1 MKKGYS
7 DPRVAEIHRV
17 RAELLEE
24 YGGWEG
30 YNKHLD
36 EERPRLEAE
45 GWHFVTPEEH
55 AARLARQKVPVYES
69 SL

>member
-1 MKKGYS
+1 MTGYF
-7 DPRVAEIHRV
+7 DPIVEEVHRT
-17 RAELLEE
+17 RDRLLEK

-45 GWHFVTPEEH
+45 GWHFETPEER
-55 AARLARQKVPVYES
+55 AARFARQGEYWE
-69 SL
+69 